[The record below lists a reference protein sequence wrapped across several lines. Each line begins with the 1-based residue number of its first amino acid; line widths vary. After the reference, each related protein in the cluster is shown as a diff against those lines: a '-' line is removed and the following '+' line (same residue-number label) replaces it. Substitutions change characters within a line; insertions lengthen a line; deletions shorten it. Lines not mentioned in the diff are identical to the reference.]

1 LNNSIDSC
9 TKIHITPFAQA
20 IMPQTTISRV
30 SHNGAV
36 TKAKSPGTKAHQPSQ
51 KAPPKILKKL
61 SSILAGTDLELPITP
76 TKTGKTAGS
85 NSASK
90 SKTTPR
96 SKTGAIPT
104 SPASEKRLRRH
115 RANPPTS
122 FQVKLQRAQTQ
133 RMIVL
138 SRRRTSTPEAPSEEV
153 DIVGSTGNIYTVTIS
168 HIPRCTCPDSRKGNE
183 CKHKVYALH
192 TVLKAREELIYQLAL
207 LTNELEDIF
216 AHAPPIPSDVA
227 DADAEHNGKRKPTNG
242 ECPIC
247 YMDLASNENELV
259 WCKAQCGH
267 NLHKSCFDQW
277 AKSQRGQDV
286 RCVYC
291 RTPWQQDIGDVD
303 ALKKAGEQGED
314 GYFNVA
320 SQFGM
325 SRARDYSGYY
335 QPWARRQFGVGW

>member
-1 LNNSIDSC
+1 M
-9 TKIHITPFAQA
+9 TPFAQA
-20 IMPQTTISRV
+20 SMPPTTFSRV
-30 SHNGAV
+30 SRNGAV
-36 TKAKSPGTKAHQPSQ
+36 TKAKSLGIKAHQPLK
-51 KAPPKILKKL
+51 KAPPKVSRKL
-61 SSILAGTDLELPITP
+61 SSILEGAELELRITP
-76 TKTGKTAGS
+76 SATGKTTKS
-85 NSASK
+85 TSASR
-90 SKTTPR
+90 SKTTSR

-104 SPASEKRLRRH
+104 FPALEKRLRRY
-115 RANPPTS
+115 RANPPAS

-138 SRRRTSTPEAPSEEV
+138 SRRRTSTPEAPSEEI

-168 HIPRCTCPDSRKGNE
+168 HIPRCSCPDSRKGNE

-192 TVLKAREELIYQLAL
+192 TVLKAREELVYQLAL
-207 LTNELEDIF
+207 LTSELEGIF
-216 AHAPPIPSDVA
+216 ANAPPIPSDVV
-227 DADAEHNGKRKPTNG
+227 DADAEHNGKRKSTDG

-247 YMDLASNENELV
+247 YMDLAPDENEVV

-277 AKSQRGQDV
+277 AKSQRGQEV

-303 ALKKAGEQGED
+303 AVQKAGEQGED
-314 GYFNVA
+314 GYINVA
-320 SQFGM
+320 GQFGM